1 MSDLREH
8 LDAIAER
15 NQGRLTPAMV
25 VEEARDESSPLH
37 PYVFNKSMQGAA
49 EAYYLMRARD
59 LIRSQRC
66 VYREAD
72 DTDPEKSV
80 RAYHAVRREDGY
92 AFERAE
98 DLVKDEFASRLV
110 MADMQREWMTLKRRY
125 QDFAE
130 FWALVREDAKGKA
143 A

>member
-15 NQGRLTPAMV
+15 NAGRLTPAMV
-25 VEEARDESSPLH
+25 VEEARDEASPLH
-37 PYVFNKSMQGAA
+37 AYVFNKSVRSAA
-49 EAYYLMRARD
+49 EAYYLARARE

-72 DTDPEKSV
+72 DKDAEKSV

-110 MADMQREWMTLKRRY
+110 MADMRREWMALKRRY
-125 QDFAE
+125 EDFAE
-130 FWALVREDAKGKA
+130 FWALVREDSKA